1 MDSNRRKFLTAS
13 ATIAA
18 GAGLASTAAAGQPP
32 PAQPQAPEDPTRLGR
47 TQHTKFA
54 VNIEMWWANSKLPA
68 HRRIEES
75 ARLGFSAVE
84 FWPYEGKNIDAMAE
98 ACQKHKVEITQ
109 FTAWGFTPGLND
121 PKNHNRFV
129 EKLEEACKIAQRLNC
144 RMMCVVG
151 GNDIPGMTQ
160 RQMHDNIITGLRRG
174 APVAEKHNVTLILE
188 AMNIRV
194 DHKGHCLYGSE
205 PTMRI
210 LKEVNSRHVKMLM
223 DLYHA
228 QITEGDLC
236 GHIRENLDMAAYYQ
250 IADHPG
256 RNDPG
261 TGEIHYPRVLT
272 QLHDLGYRGYIG
284 LEFRPRGTEL
294 EAARAVHR
302 ADQW

>member
-1 MDSNRRKFLTAS
+1 
-13 ATIAA
+13 
-18 GAGLASTAAAGQPP
+18 
-32 PAQPQAPEDPTRLGR
+32 
-47 TQHTKFA
+47 
-54 VNIEMWWANSKLPA
+54 MWWSGSKLPA
-68 HRRIEES
+68 HRRIEEA
-75 ARLGFSAVE
+75 ARLGYSAVE
-84 FWPYEGKNIDAMAE
+84 FWPYEGKDIGAIVDV
-98 ACQKHKVEITQ
+98 CQKHKVEITQ
-109 FTAWGFTPGLND
+109 FTAWGFSPGLND

-129 EKLEEACKIAQRLNC
+129 DKLEEACKVAERLNC

-151 GNDIPGMTQ
+151 GNDIPGMSQ
-160 RQMHDNIITGLRRG
+160 RQMHDNIIEGLRRG
-174 APVAEKHNVTLILE
+174 APVAEKHNITLILE

-210 LKEVNSRHVKMLM
+210 LKAVGSRHVKMLM

-236 GHIRENLDMAAYYQ
+236 GHIRENIDQAVYLQ

-261 TGEIHYPRVLT
+261 TGEIHYNRVLK
-272 QLHDLGYRGYIG
+272 QLHDLGYRGHIG
-284 LEFRPRGTEL
+284 LEFRPRNGEV
-294 EAARAVHR
+294 EAARNVWR

>member
-1 MDSNRRKFLTAS
+1 MTSNRRQFLAAS
-13 ATIAA
+13 AACGVAA
-18 GAGLASTAAAGQPP
+18 ATGTVSTAQPT
-32 PAQPQAPEDPTRLGR
+32 PAEDTSRLGR

-54 VNIEMWWANSKLPA
+54 PNIEMWWANSKLPA
-68 HRRIEES
+68 QRRIEEA
-75 ARLGFSAVE
+75 ARLGYQAVE
-84 FWPYEGKNIDAMAE
+84 MWPYENKDIDAIVQV
-98 ACQKHKVEITQ
+98 CQKHRVEVTQ

-121 PKNHNRFV
+121 PKNHDRFV
-129 EKLEEACKIAQRLNC
+129 QKIEEACRIAQRLGT
-144 RMMCVVG
+144 RMMCVVA

-160 RQMHDNIITGLRRG
+160 RQMHDNVITGLRR
-174 APVAEKHNVTLILE
+174 AVPIVEKHNITLILE
-188 AMNIRV
+188 QMNIRV

-210 LKEVNSRHVKMLM
+210 LKAVGSRNVKMLM

-236 GHIRENLDMAAYYQ
+236 GHIRENRDEAVYYQ

-261 TGEIHYPRVLT
+261 TGEINYTRVLK
-272 QLHDLGYRGYIG
+272 QLHDLGYRGHVG
-284 LEFRPRGTEL
+284 LEFRPRNGEV
-294 EAARAVHR
+294 EAARSVHR

>member
-1 MDSNRRKFLTAS
+1 MDSNRRQFLTAS
-13 ATIAA
+13 ATLAAA
-18 GAGLASTAAAGQPP
+18 GIAGTAAAGQPR
-32 PAQPQAPEDPTRLGR
+32 PAPPEDTTQLGR
-47 TQHTKFA
+47 TAHTKFA
-54 VNIEMWWANSKLPA
+54 PNIEMWWAGSKLSPQ
-68 HRRIEES
+68 RRIEEA
-75 ARLGFSAVE
+75 ARLGYSAVE
-84 FWPYEGKNIDAMAE
+84 MWPYEGKDINAIVDV
-98 ACQKHKVEITQ
+98 CQKHKVEITQ

-121 PKNHNRFV
+121 PKNHDRFV
-129 EKLEEACKIAQRLNC
+129 QKLEEACKVAERLNC
-144 RMMCVVG
+144 KMMCVVG

-160 RQMHDNIITGLRRG
+160 RQMHDNIIAGLRRG
-174 APVAEKHNVTLILE
+174 APIAEKHNVTLILE

-210 LKEVNSRHVKMLM
+210 LKAVGSRHVKMLM

-236 GHIRENLDMAAYYQ
+236 GHIRENFDQAVYYQ

-261 TGEIHYPRVLT
+261 TGEVHYNRVLK
-272 QLHDLGYRGYIG
+272 QLHDLGYRGHIG
-284 LEFRPRGTEL
+284 LEFRPRNGEV
-294 EAARAVHR
+294 EAARNVWR